1 MKLHANKWD
10 NLQDMDKFLETYNL
24 PKLNQKER
32 HNLNR
37 PITRIEI
44 ESVIQKLPKHKSPGP
59 EVFIGELYQAYKE
72 NIIPLLLKLLQKNWK
87 GNTPKFILWGHYYR
101 DTKTKQRHYQ
111 KRKLEANI
119 SDEYSSKNLHKIL
132 ANQIQQYTKRIIHHD
147 HVGFIPGTQ
156 G

>member
-72 NIIPLLLKLLQKNWK
+72 NIIPLLLKLLQKN
-87 GNTPKFILWGHYYR
+87 
-101 DTKTKQRHYQ
+101 
-111 KRKLEANI
+111 
-119 SDEYSSKNLHKIL
+119 
-132 ANQIQQYTKRIIHHD
+132 
-147 HVGFIPGTQ
+147 
-156 G
+156 